1 MSRQLPHVL
10 VTARMSQL
18 TFACKLLA
26 VAALLSACAADSQK
40 RRTIEDTD
48 YRVDYWEMN
57 KENCEDVLRD
67 PYAFDLPR
75 VLQCTQLWETYR
87 EVSALSVDVRSMY
100 AVGFSRLFHESKGYA
115 QIVAKAALNR
125 VCVPAHPL
133 SLSGKVTEKVPQLL
147 DCGDGSPFVS
157 RGQQPVSPE
166 QQIKTAINKRI
177 APDVEEA
184 VKLSKRRGLLDVK
197 SAKSVGKGQLQKA
210 TLLYGECMLQY
221 QASAYAVAIRKCEAA
236 LQIHPYYIEAKY
248 LLAHIYTAIGENEVA
263 ITHLTELYM
272 WSSPQVTHQL
282 LIAKVDPGL
291 KNLRDDLRFKV
302 MTNYRRTTLLNG
314 SGDADKPEIE
324 RLLIELTAKGYDL
337 GEAPSIRIGNDKNI
351 RLYPTIYYRPIFQ
364 EEAKRLKVIVGSEQT
379 RLAAITWES
388 RDDLIIAWGST
399 AGAAMFA
406 ANSQAAPIPQGTPA
420 KELEEVSEDPLGDA
434 LGKAEELKGKAADT
448 KAAGE
453 GLAAPP

>member
-1 MSRQLPHVL
+1 
-10 VTARMSQL
+10 
-18 TFACKLLA
+18 
-26 VAALLSACAADSQK
+26 
-40 RRTIEDTD
+40 
-48 YRVDYWEMN
+48 
-57 KENCEDVLRD
+57 
-67 PYAFDLPR
+67 
-75 VLQCTQLWETYR
+75 
-87 EVSALSVDVRSMY
+87 
-100 AVGFSRLFHESKGYA
+100 
-115 QIVAKAALNR
+115 
-125 VCVPAHPL
+125 
-133 SLSGKVTEKVPQLL
+133 
-147 DCGDGSPFVS
+147 
-157 RGQQPVSPE
+157 
-166 QQIKTAINKRI
+166 
-177 APDVEEA
+177 
-184 VKLSKRRGLLDVK
+184 
-197 SAKSVGKGQLQKA
+197 
-210 TLLYGECMLQY
+210 
-221 QASAYAVAIRKCEAA
+221 
-236 LQIHPYYIEAKY
+236 
-248 LLAHIYTAIGENEVA
+248 
-263 ITHLTELYM
+263 M

-314 SGDADKPEIE
+314 SGDADKAEIE

-406 ANSQAAPIPQGTPA
+406 ADSQAAPIPQGTPA

-453 GLAAPP
+453 GLAAPPP